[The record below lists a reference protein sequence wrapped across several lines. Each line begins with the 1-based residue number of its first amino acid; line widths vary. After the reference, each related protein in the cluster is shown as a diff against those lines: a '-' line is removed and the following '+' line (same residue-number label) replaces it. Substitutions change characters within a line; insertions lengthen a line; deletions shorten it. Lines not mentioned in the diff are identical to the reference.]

1 MDRLQL
7 FAAEA
12 RSKTWSAERRQR
24 LRQRYSARVLC
35 LIKDLMIEQS
45 PGVLPQSL
53 LGRALTYL
61 REQWPKLVRYLENG
75 DWPASNNPCENSIR
89 PFVVARKGFLFADTV
104 AGAHASANL
113 FSLVETCK
121 ANGIDPYRYLAWL
134 FERLPLAK
142 TADDYEALVPWRMP
156 SPRN

>member
-1 MDRLQL
+1 
-7 FAAEA
+7 
-12 RSKTWSAERRQR
+12 
-24 LRQRYSARVLC
+24 
-35 LIKDLMIEQS
+35 KDLMIEQS

-61 REQWPKLVRYLENG
+61 REQWTKLVRYLENG

-121 ANGIDPYRYLAWL
+121 ANGIDPYRYLTWL

-156 SPRN
+156 SPQN